1 MRGVSPHL
9 LPQSLFH
16 VASSLPA
23 AHNKSPLYHSIAG
36 AVRSLIACGE
46 LKAGAQLPTIAAM
59 AKRYNVAPV
68 TVREAF
74 RLLTQE
80 GLIRGRRGSGT
91 FVNEAPPRLTS
102 PVTEAGWPQLPQNLR
117 DHRGRILETD
127 DAPPPLLPHEGT
139 LAAAYRRMRRVHL
152 DERSEP
158 FRVVE
163 LFVARH
169 YYDQAPRRFDQEMAL
184 VVLEEL
190 DAVHLDH
197 RRRRSGGASGCTCW
211 RSLGAAQTLAGR
223 FPRRGGVFFN
233 CADPFRSD
241 FAVLVDAPTL
251 AAESHRLSLV
261 VGPGGP

>member
-1 MRGVSPHL
+1 MLCVSHHL
-9 LPQSLFH
+9 TRQSPFP
-16 VASSLPA
+16 VPSSSPA

-36 AVRSLIACGE
+36 ALRSLIACGE

-80 GLIRGRRGSGT
+80 GLIRARRGSGT
-91 FVNEAPPRLTS
+91 FVNETPLRLTS

-117 DHRGRILETD
+117 EHRGRILEAD
-127 DAPPPLLPHEGT
+127 DATPPLLPHEGT
-139 LAAAYRRMRRVHL
+139 PAAAYRRMRRVHL

-190 DAVHLDH
+190 DAVHLVEMRQNFTLTIADADVAAH
-197 RRRRSGGASGCTCW
+197 LGLRAGEPLGRLRRS
-211 RSLGAAQTLAGR
+211 LVDPQ
-223 FPRRGGVFFN
+223 GVVVYFSI
-233 CADPFRSD
+233 ALIRSD
-241 FAVLVDAPTL
+241 RISL
-251 AAESHRLSLV
+251 AWSMRRSVPAN
-261 VGPGGP
+261 PPA

>member
-1 MRGVSPHL
+1 
-9 LPQSLFH
+9 
-16 VASSLPA
+16 
-23 AHNKSPLYHSIAG
+23 
-36 AVRSLIACGE
+36 
-46 LKAGAQLPTIAAM
+46 M

-80 GLIRGRRGSGT
+80 GLIRARRGSGT
-91 FVNEAPPRLTS
+91 FVNETPLRLTS

-117 DHRGRILETD
+117 EHRGRILEAD
-127 DAPPPLLPHEGT
+127 DATPPLLPHEGT
-139 LAAAYRRMRRVHL
+139 PAAAYRRMRRVHL

-190 DAVHLDH
+190 DAVHLVEMRQNFTLTIADADVAAH
-197 RRRRSGGASGCTCW
+197 LGLRAGEPLGRLRRSLVDPQGVVVYFSIALIVQIGFRWPGRCVGPCRQIPLPKHCCCPCGQKTRPSQFSEKHNPADRPRRRR
-211 RSLGAAQTLAGR
+211 AQQ
-223 FPRRGGVFFN
+223 
-233 CADPFRSD
+233 
-241 FAVLVDAPTL
+241 
-251 AAESHRLSLV
+251 
-261 VGPGGP
+261 